1 MESVAATV
9 ARQNSEDFLRLAE
22 ERLGKV
28 QSEAGKDYDA
38 RKKEVELL
46 VSPIKEHLEKL
57 EKATTEIA
65 TIPKRRQ
72 KFRCLFILRLSNITA
87 GSVSI

>member
-1 MESVAATV
+1 MTKNRYTDDVKHAEAQVAAISLSKDSMLAEMQSVATNV

-46 VSPIKEHLEKL
+46 VSPAFCNGAH
-57 EKATTEIA
+57 
-65 TIPKRRQ
+65 
-72 KFRCLFILRLSNITA
+72 
-87 GSVSI
+87 